1 MHFFKFFS
9 CFLKLIC
16 TRVLVGGEKKMDLKQ
31 GYRKNL
37 EDKVREVILAELRR
51 RDDLRKQFDW
61 HRQARLKQKVPEG
74 NWRVWMIMAG
84 RGFGKTRTGAETIRR
99 WVLENRYKR
108 IGLVGNSESET
119 RDIMVEGVSGLL
131 NVHHPDER
139 PNYEPS
145 KRRITWKNG
154 ATATLLSAE
163 NVEQFRG
170 PQFDA
175 LWIDEFAKFR
185 NARDVWDQANFC
197 LRLGQDP
204 RMVITT
210 TPRATEMIRTI
221 LEAHR
226 DWAFVT
232 RGSTFDNGDN
242 LSKDFLDQVTRRYA
256 GTKIGEQEL
265 YGRVLSQ
272 LEGALW
278 SHEMIARS
286 HVQEHPPL
294 RRIVVAVD
302 PAATSHAKSDE
313 TGIIVAGICA
323 NNEVYILKDLSGKYT
338 PNQWAQKAVEA
349 YTSYKAAVIVAE
361 VNQGGDLVTNVIRT
375 CNPSVHVKTV
385 HATQGKAIR
394 AEPVVALYEQG
405 RVKHLPGLEVL
416 ETQLSEYVPGES
428 SKSPDRMDALV
439 WGVTELAIVPPPN
452 SYRFWMSRQGA

>member
-1 MHFFKFFS
+1 
-9 CFLKLIC
+9 
-16 TRVLVGGEKKMDLKQ
+16 MDLKQ

-37 EDKVREVILAELRR
+37 EEKLREVILAELRR
-51 RDDLRKQFDW
+51 REDLKKKFDW
-61 HRQARLKQKVPEG
+61 NSQARLKQKVPPG

-99 WVLENRYKR
+99 WVLEKRYTR
-108 IGLVGNSESET
+108 IGLVGNSESEA

-131 NVHHPDER
+131 NIHHPNEQ

-175 LWIDEFAKFR
+175 IWIDEFAKFR
-185 NARDVWDQANFC
+185 NAREVWDQANFC
-197 LRLGQDP
+197 LRLGENP

-221 LEAHR
+221 IEAHR

-242 LSKDFLDQVTRRYA
+242 LSKDFLEQITRRYE
-256 GTKIGEQEL
+256 GTKVGEQEL

-278 SHEMIARS
+278 SHEMIRRS
-286 HVQEHPPL
+286 LVQVHPPL
-294 RRIVVAVD
+294 RRIVIAVD

-313 TGIIVAGICA
+313 TGIIVAGICDK
-323 NNEVYILKDLSGKYT
+323 NEVYILKDLSGKYT

-349 YTSYKAAVIVAE
+349 YTSYQANVIVAE

-375 CNPSVHVKTV
+375 CNPSVRVKTV

-439 WGVTELAIVPPPN
+439 WGVTELAITPPPTP
-452 SYRFWMSRQGA
+452 YRIWTTHG